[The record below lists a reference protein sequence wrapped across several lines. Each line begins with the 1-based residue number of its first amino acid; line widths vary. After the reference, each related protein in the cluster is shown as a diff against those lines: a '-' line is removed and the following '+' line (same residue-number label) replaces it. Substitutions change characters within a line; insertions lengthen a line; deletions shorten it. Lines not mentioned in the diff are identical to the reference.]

1 MESESTVLPM
11 AAAFPSPQTALS
23 LLDDQVQTGDASSA
37 EEKRA
42 EAYVE
47 LFRDPARAAGLARG
61 ALEAARFA
69 SATTVEAHAALTLCL
84 ARLLNHETDADIDCV
99 EHLEGLVT
107 RSIDPR
113 AHWLLYDARALALFQ
128 QGRSEDALVELIRL
142 MVSSSDSRPARDC
155 FLTIASLARIH
166 GALGNVAEGLG
177 SAYRA
182 LSLARRTGS
191 ISLRV
196 YALILLGERQLD
208 LHHLEVARLA
218 FEQALRGSQRANSTY
233 LNELAT
239 IGLIETCV
247 AGGEPAMALELARQA
262 DSVDRPT
269 PELAEA
275 YALAYVA
282 NAREADALK
291 WVDIAVASGESLRQ
305 AWIRARIDLARGR
318 ATAAERRCAEA
329 VERYRVGH
337 PSRDELAL
345 WATRVDIAEARGDIS
360 LAAACRIEVDR
371 LRSVLDERAAQARM
385 LSADFES
392 TILQAHPMCCEM
404 VGEQPVCS

>member
-1 MESESTVLPM
+1 M

-23 LLDDQVQTGDASSA
+23 PLNDHVQGVDASSA

-47 LFRDPARAAGLARG
+47 LFRDPARAAGLAHG

-84 ARLLNHETDADIDCV
+84 ARLLNHEAGADIGCV
-99 EHLEGLVT
+99 DHLEGLVT
-107 RSIDPR
+107 RSVDPR
-113 AHWLLYDARALALFQ
+113 AHWLLYDARALALFR

-142 MVSSSDSRPARDC
+142 MMSSADSRPTRDC
-155 FLTIASLARIH
+155 FLTIASLAKIH
-166 GALGNVAEGLG
+166 GALGHVAEGLG

-208 LHHLEVARLA
+208 LHHLEAARPA
-218 FEQALRGSQRANSTY
+218 FEQALRGSQRANSAY
-233 LNELAT
+233 LKQRAS
-239 IGLIETCV
+239 IGLIDACV
-247 AGGEPAMALELARQA
+247 AGGAPERALDLARQA
-262 DSVDRPT
+262 DDIERPT
-269 PELAEA
+269 PDLAEA
-275 YALAYVA
+275 YALAHVA
-282 NAREADALK
+282 NAGEAAALK
-291 WVDIAVASGESLRQ
+291 WLDMAVASGESLRQ
-305 AWIRARIDLARGR
+305 AWIRARIELALGR
-318 ATAAERRCAEA
+318 PDAAERRCAEA
-329 VERYRVGH
+329 IERFRSDR
-337 PSRDELAL
+337 PSRDDLAL
-345 WATRVDIAEARGDIS
+345 WATRADIAAARGDAS
-360 LAAACRIEVDR
+360 LAKGCRLEADR
-371 LRSVLDERAAQARM
+371 LQAALDERAAQARV

-404 VGEQPVCS
+404 AGGQPVC

>member
-1 MESESTVLPM
+1 M
-11 AAAFPSPQTALS
+11 AAAFPYPQTTLAP
-23 LLDDQVQTGDASSA
+23 LDEPIQAADSASA

-47 LFRDPARAAGLARG
+47 LFRDPARAAGLAAD

-84 ARLLNHETDADIDCV
+84 ARLLNPEDDADIGCV
-99 EHLEGLVT
+99 EHLESLVT

-113 AHWLLYDARALALFQ
+113 AHWLLYDARALALFR

-142 MVSSSDSRPARDC
+142 MVSSTDNRPARDC

-166 GALGNVAEGLG
+166 GALGNIAEGLG

-208 LHHLEVARLA
+208 LHHLETARMA
-218 FEQALRGSQRANSTY
+218 FEQALRGSQRANSLY
-233 LNELAT
+233 LNQLAL
-239 IGLIETCV
+239 IGLTETCV
-247 AGGEPAMALELARQA
+247 AGGESQVAVDLVLQA
-262 DSVDRPT
+262 DAADRLT

-275 YALAYVA
+275 VALAHVA
-282 NAREADALK
+282 NGDMGEALK
-291 WVDIAVASGESLRQ
+291 WVDVAAASGDSLRQ
-305 AWIRARIDLARGR
+305 TWIRARIDLADGQPD
-318 ATAAERRCAEA
+318 AAERRCAEA
-329 VERYRVGH
+329 IARFLSDR

-345 WATRVDIAEARGDIS
+345 WATRADIAAARGDAS
-360 LAAACRIEVDR
+360 LAASCRDEVDR
-371 LRSVLDERAAQARM
+371 LRGALDERAALARS

-404 VGEQPVCS
+404 TGEQPACS